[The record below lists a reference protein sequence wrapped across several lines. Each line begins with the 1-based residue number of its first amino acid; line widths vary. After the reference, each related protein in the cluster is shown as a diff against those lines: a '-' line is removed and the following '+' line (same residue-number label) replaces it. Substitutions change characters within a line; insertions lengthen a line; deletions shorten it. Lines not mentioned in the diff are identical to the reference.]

1 MAGARKSPRRPLST
15 VDRRAG
21 LSQRNFSDILAEE
34 KESFQNVKG
43 TQPSHS
49 NRQDTNEELPGELF
63 FTRVQPAS
71 HGEDIIGVPPRRFR
85 RNIEPMSRP
94 PVSGLRR
101 DSISIKGMRR
111 MSSLRDG
118 GPAYPH
124 DDIPDD
130 VLYRHC
136 SDQAPPVVRMKH
148 LLRWTLHRS
157 ISQALAEAPFPA
169 SRKRK
174 HGSSRR
180 DEQNGMSLLSPL
192 PLSVEQSLSDKDVQH
207 ISESAPLLRK
217 VMDDTLRDLHDGL
230 IGISWLHQSHG
241 KDQTPLQPHPRN
253 ASNRHA
259 EKQLLGMLDQLRKEL
274 FAWDQCEADIRA
286 LHAEADEIEAQ
297 ASQIREHTTS
307 RRKGRFHSA
316 DHASEA
322 NVDEEQSIANEIETA
337 LSTDAPDDQL
347 PWTLHDMDKDSKRQL
362 DLVTRILS
370 DAETLDKAVTL
381 AKEGHST
388 LGIQFEGT
396 EVDSRLT
403 ALEFSIDKIKK
414 RLYCMEQLDELSSD
428 YIRRVSHRAAQALR
442 ERTTAGLAT
451 FSGALSATG
460 LDPSTNSASS
470 QQQLDTLLAGVSN
483 PSDSNSDTLNT
494 SLTAPTDSRLLLQAL
509 ARGQPS

>member
-1 MAGARKSPRRPLST
+1 M
-15 VDRRAG
+15 
-21 LSQRNFSDILAEE
+21 
-34 KESFQNVKG
+34 
-43 TQPSHS
+43 
-49 NRQDTNEELPGELF
+49 
-63 FTRVQPAS
+63 
-71 HGEDIIGVPPRRFR
+71 
-85 RNIEPMSRP
+85 
-94 PVSGLRR
+94 
-101 DSISIKGMRR
+101 
-111 MSSLRDG
+111 
-118 GPAYPH
+118 
-124 DDIPDD
+124 
-130 VLYRHC
+130 
-136 SDQAPPVVRMKH
+136 
-148 LLRWTLHRS
+148 
-157 ISQALAEAPFPA
+157 
-169 SRKRK
+169 
-174 HGSSRR
+174 
-180 DEQNGMSLLSPL
+180 
-192 PLSVEQSLSDKDVQH
+192 
-207 ISESAPLLRK
+207 
-217 VMDDTLRDLHDGL
+217 
-230 IGISWLHQSHG
+230 
-241 KDQTPLQPHPRN
+241 
-253 ASNRHA
+253 
-259 EKQLLGMLDQLRKEL
+259 
-274 FAWDQCEADIRA
+274 
-286 LHAEADEIEAQ
+286 
-297 ASQIREHTTS
+297 
-307 RRKGRFHSA
+307 
-316 DHASEA
+316 
-322 NVDEEQSIANEIETA
+322 DEEQSIANEIETA